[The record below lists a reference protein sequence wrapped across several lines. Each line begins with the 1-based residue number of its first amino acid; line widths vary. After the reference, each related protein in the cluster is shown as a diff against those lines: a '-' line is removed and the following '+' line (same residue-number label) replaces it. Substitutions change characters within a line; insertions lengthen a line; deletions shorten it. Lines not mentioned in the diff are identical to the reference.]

1 MRSLTILTAV
11 FALLITAME
20 TNASDLSAYNQISTI
35 ANGPFTDVPLQAT
48 IALLPTANVTSLATA
63 AIATAATKTKTKTKT
78 TITTTATTATTAS
91 ASAST
96 KETNALKSMKNQSS
110 TSSLGLTLP
119 LLSAIKRR
127 VSASF
132 IGTTQS
138 NLLNLFQRQ
147 ARQQIRYSAELV
159 YDAARGEN
167 ITGGKFN
174 IKIPLS

>member
-1 MRSLTILTAV
+1 MLMRSLTILTAV

-48 IALLPTANVTSLATA
+48 IALLPTANVTSLSTA
-63 AIATAATKTKTKTKT
+63 AIATAATKT
-78 TITTTATTATTAS
+78 TITTTATTTAS

-110 TSSLGLTLP
+110 TSSLDLTLP